1 MLTLFGQNAKIV
13 NAKSDEQKAQTKTP
27 KASLENNEKSE
38 LDELDEE
45 ILRLNANNIET
56 KNESKT
62 EIKSELQNE
71 KNNFTL
77 MLNKEPKTP
86 EELQR
91 QREQGVLKEANR
103 LFGEPTIEG

>member
-1 MLTLFGQNAKIV
+1 MRTLFGQNAKIV

-45 ILRLNANNIET
+45 ISRL
-56 KNESKT
+56 
-62 EIKSELQNE
+62 
-71 KNNFTL
+71 NNFTL
-77 MLNKEPKTP
+77 MLNKEPKTQ

-103 LFGEPTIEG
+103 LFGEPTIES